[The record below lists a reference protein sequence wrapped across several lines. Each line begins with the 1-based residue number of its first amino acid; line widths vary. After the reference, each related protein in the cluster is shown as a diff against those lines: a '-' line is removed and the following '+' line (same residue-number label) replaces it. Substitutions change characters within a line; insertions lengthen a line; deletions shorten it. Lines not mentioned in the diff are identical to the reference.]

1 MENYLI
7 GFLPVVSPQ
16 DDMKIEIGGVL
27 GSVTIG
33 DLKKYIKGENTTTGL
48 TLNPSAVTITANDL
62 INTGITFKIS
72 GSDIADLGYHWVIT
86 GDISEGDLYQVYSD
100 NQDTLELKLKS
111 LDSIKN
117 YPAEIKIEAGD
128 ENWSDEQFATITVIQ

>member
-1 MENYLI
+1 MN
-7 GFLPVVSPQ
+7 V
-16 DDMKIEIGGVL
+16 
-27 GSVTIG
+27 
-33 DLKKYIKGENTTTGL
+33 GL
-48 TLNPSAVTITANDL
+48 
-62 INTGITFKIS
+62 TFKIS

-86 GDISEGDLYQVYSD
+86 GDISENDLYQVYSD

-111 LDSIKN
+111 LDNIKN